1 MSLIYDTS
9 NPSFELTAES
19 IFNNKSLALLY
30 LIAPN
35 LSVGNYRITFNLQHQ
50 LNDMELD
57 VLLCDLKNFI
67 LTSNKYLTKADSE

>member
-57 VLLCDLKNFI
+57 VLLCDLQNFI
-67 LTSNKYLTKADSE
+67 LTSNKYLTKADS